1 MQPCFNFRFCR
12 GAHRGRIGRI
22 NSTHA
27 AFQANVS
34 KLSND
39 AAKSG
44 DICFVLRGFKPMGDV
59 GDLNATFFYGFSG
72 KQIYKPLWSV
82 ILQCE
87 AHVSHDDHAAP
98 LVEQQRVEN
107 VGTVPL
113 ANYLRIAKPC
123 SHNNGKL
130 EDFEFRITQSKALAA
145 HMVNKFMHE
154 NVCWSMGLL
163 KHSPVLGTANWVKL
177 CTAVCDWNPVCPST
191 ASVPDVL
198 NIIDEEELLDEYGN
212 EEATRQM
219 ESPWRLA
226 TLAFLT

>member
-1 MQPCFNFRFCR
+1 
-12 GAHRGRIGRI
+12 
-22 NSTHA
+22 
-27 AFQANVS
+27 
-34 KLSND
+34 
-39 AAKSG
+39 
-44 DICFVLRGFKPMGDV
+44 MGDV

-123 SHNNGKL
+123 SHDNGKL

-145 HMVNKFMHE
+145 HMVNKVMNE
-154 NVCWSMGLL
+154 NVCWSMGLRHYTVTHRL
-163 KHSPVLGTANWVKL
+163 IAKESLNWPIRTADAWQ
-177 CTAVCDWNPVCPST
+177 TSA
-191 ASVPDVL
+191 ASA
-198 NIIDEEELLDEYGN
+198 N
-212 EEATRQM
+212 
-219 ESPWRLA
+219 SS
-226 TLAFLT
+226 